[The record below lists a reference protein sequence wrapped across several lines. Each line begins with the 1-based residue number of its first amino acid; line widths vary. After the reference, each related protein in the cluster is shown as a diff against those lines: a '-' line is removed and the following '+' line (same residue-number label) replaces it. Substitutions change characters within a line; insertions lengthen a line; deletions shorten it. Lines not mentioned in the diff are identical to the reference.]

1 MKRFKDLSERDRRA
15 LRVLAV
21 ALGLALLWQLG
32 RTLPESGQAGTE
44 TSLETLEQRYLLAR
58 QLAAR
63 QPARER
69 EARQVA
75 RAVAQMEGGLLNS
88 TSPELAQAE
97 VRTAMSGFLERAGI
111 ELEGSSFAAPETAG
125 LYDAVPLGV
134 EFRCEMDQF
143 VDLLASL
150 ANAETLLAPR
160 KVELRSNGPEASS
173 IRVRLTVEGY
183 LRKSVEDRPDAEAM
197 P

>member
-1 MKRFKDLSERDRRA
+1 MSGFKNLSERDKRA

-21 ALGLALLWQLG
+21 VLALALLWLLG
-32 RTLPESGQAGTE
+32 GTLPASRQAAAE
-44 TSLETLEQRYLLAR
+44 ASLETLEQRYLLAR
-58 QLAAR
+58 QVAAR

-69 EARQVA
+69 ESRQVT
-75 RAVAQMEGGLLNS
+75 RAMAQLESGLLQ
-88 TSPELAQAE
+88 SPSPALAQAE

-111 ELEGSSFAAPETAG
+111 ELERSSFAPPETAG
-125 LYDAVPLGV
+125 PYDAVSLGV
-134 EFRCEMDQF
+134 EFRCEMEQF
-143 VDLLASL
+143 VDLLATL

-160 KVELRSNGPEASS
+160 NVELRPDGSGANS

-183 LRKSVEDRPDAEAM
+183 LRKSTENRFDAEAL